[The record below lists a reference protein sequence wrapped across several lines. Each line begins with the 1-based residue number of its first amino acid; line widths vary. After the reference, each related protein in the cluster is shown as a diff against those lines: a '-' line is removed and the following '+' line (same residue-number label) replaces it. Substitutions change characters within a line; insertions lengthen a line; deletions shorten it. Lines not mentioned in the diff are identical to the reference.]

1 VKEREKTRSARISL
15 SFSLRSSAHK
25 TAAVGVIENLLGAH
39 CAHINFKDKIFIIL
53 IIKRERAGR
62 KTLFAA
68 NAASE

>member
-1 VKEREKTRSARISL
+1 
-15 SFSLRSSAHK
+15 LRSSAHK